1 MLTQEPYATYLRT
14 GLIMLLGMALGFAV
28 TLVTL
33 GSGYGFNPL
42 EIGPWVA
49 WPDIGGPDVD
59 PYARAVIS
67 RSGEAPLAKEQ
78 GLVFVARVD
87 SEGAPLDGACE
98 YRVTDPTPPTRYWTL
113 DLAEPNGGVIDNPGG
128 RRGYTSVDVLRREG
142 GAFDISLSR
151 QPQPGNWLS
160 PGEARR
166 FIVVLRLYDVNLDV
180 AARPDAAAFPKII
193 KGQCA

>member
-1 MLTQEPYATYLRT
+1 M
-14 GLIMLLGMALGFAV
+14 
-28 TLVTL
+28 
-33 GSGYGFNPL
+33 
-42 EIGPWVA
+42 
-49 WPDIGGPDVD
+49 
-59 PYARAVIS
+59 
-67 RSGEAPLAKEQ
+67 
-78 GLVFVARVD
+78 
-87 SEGAPLDGACE
+87 
-98 YRVTDPTPPTRYWTL
+98 
-113 DLAEPNGGVIDNPGG
+113 IDNPGG